1 MSSFCR
7 PCGVPDI
14 ACVRQISL
22 VPVVLFRTAAFRLA
36 LLQAL
41 LFALFAV
48 VLLGLVWQVVNKSA
62 EGQRRNAVKAQMASL
77 LQASVDGTLRAQLNQ
92 QLAVMPQGPN
102 YFLLTDRNGQR
113 LTGNLVYHPLSAGW
127 HIVRLRGALGQ
138 DSSDADSVQ
147 LFSSRLPDGRW
158 LVVGSD
164 NRSLIELGEVLS
176 GRFMVSG
183 GMAILL
189 VLIAGGLTS
198 QRYLRRVDE
207 LGERAE
213 RILEGEQGLT
223 ITSSSRDD
231 EFNRLAIRLNRI
243 IARMRVLMDGMRQVS
258 NDIAHDLRTPLTRMR
273 QQLEAGLEEAP
284 EQAPLRGVIEQ
295 VVVEVDRL
303 LGTFRAML
311 RIAHVEARQRKAGF
325 EQLDLSEVF
334 ADVAEIYH
342 PVAEDRG
349 QQLRTSIERGH
360 ALRGDRALLTQ
371 MLANLIEN
379 ALHHTPSGTCIQLGL
394 TSAPDALTGYVSDN
408 GQGIPVDARE
418 RVLGRFVRLDS
429 SRTIAGDG
437 LGLALVAAVADL
449 HSIKLTMGDSQ
460 PGLLV
465 ELEFKQNRLALPS
478 R

>member
-1 MSSFCR
+1 MR
-7 PCGVPDI
+7 HV
-14 ACVRQISL
+14 SL
-22 VPVVLFRTAAFRLA
+22 VPAVLFRTAAFRLA

-48 VLLGLVWQVVNKSA
+48 VLLGLVWQGVNDSA
-62 EGQRRNAVKAQMASL
+62 EAQLRNTVNAQMASL
-77 LQASVDGTLRAQLNQ
+77 LQASVDGTLTAQLQQ

-102 YFLLTDRNGQR
+102 YFLLTDREGRR
-113 LTGNLVYHPLSAGW
+113 LVGNLVYHPFQPGW
-127 HIVRLRGALGQ
+127 HVARLRGALGK
-138 DSSDADSVQ
+138 DNSDADSVH
-147 LFSSRLPDGRW
+147 LFASRLADGRW

-164 NRSLIELGEVLS
+164 NRTLIELGEVLS
-176 GRFMVSG
+176 GRFMVVG

-189 VLIAGGLTS
+189 VLVAGGLTS
-198 QRYLRRVDE
+198 RRYLRRIDE

-213 RILEGEQGLT
+213 RILEGEQGVT
-223 ITSSSRDD
+223 ITSGSRDD
-231 EFNRLAIRLNRI
+231 EFNRLAMRLNRI

-258 NDIAHDLRTPLTRMR
+258 NDIAHDLRTPLARVR
-273 QQLEAGLEEAP
+273 QQLEAGLDKAP
-284 EQAPLRGVIEQ
+284 EQAPLRAAVEQ
-295 VVVEVDRL
+295 AVVEVDRL

-311 RIAHVEARQRKAGF
+311 RIAQVEARQRKAGF
-325 EQLDLSEVF
+325 EELDLSQVF

-349 QQLRTSIERGH
+349 HQLLTRIERGH
-360 ALRGDRALLTQ
+360 TLRGDRALLTQ

-379 ALHHTPSGTCIQLGL
+379 ALHHTPAGTCIQLGL
-394 TSAPDALTGYVSDN
+394 TSASNALTGYVADN

-449 HSIKLTMGDSQ
+449 HSIKLTLGDAQ

-465 ELEFKQNRLALPS
+465 ELEFMRSSELPWS
-478 R
+478 G